1 MQQVKYLHNLHK
13 KIIDMYT
20 RIYLTQHTCA
30 ESFQHNNR
38 VGFSILYM
46 ECFEPL
52 VLWSAQPS
60 TLFVDVAKTSGTVNK
75 LKYQQKSC
83 EYNQDSK
90 IDIYRKSL
98 ITELK
103 ACMHVYHSPFMSIGQ
118 LS

>member
-13 KIIDMYT
+13 KWICIHVYT
-20 RIYLTQHTCA
+20 WPIYLTTYVYRYRVLQNL
-30 ESFQHNNR
+30 SNINNIYR
-38 VGFSILYM
+38 VRFSVPYM

-83 EYNQDSK
+83 EFNQDSK
-90 IDIYRKSL
+90 IDIYMQE
-98 ITELK
+98 IT
-103 ACMHVYHSPFMSIGQ
+103 YH
-118 LS
+118 